1 MASDAQIRDDV
12 ISELAWDPQ
21 VPDAEGIGVNVSDGA
36 VTLAG
41 RTPTYA
47 AKLAAARVAERV
59 YGVRAV
65 ADDLEVHLG
74 GDPRDDSDIA
84 RAIAHVLEW
93 NTQIPAGNVQATV
106 RSGWVSLKGWVDY
119 DHQRREVE
127 RMTRHVRGVTGI
139 SDLITVTPPVSA
151 ANIEDR
157 IEEAFKRQAQ
167 VDARQVRAEVSDRT
181 VRLYGHVH
189 TLSEASAAR
198 AAAAVAPGIAAV
210 EDHLT
215 VTP

>member
-1 MASDAQIRDDV
+1 MESDAQIRDDV

-36 VTLAG
+36 VALAG

-47 AKLAAARVAERV
+47 AKLAAARAAERV
-59 YGVRAV
+59 HGVRAV

-74 GDPRDDSDIA
+74 GDPRDDS
-84 RAIAHVLEW
+84 
-93 NTQIPAGNVQATV
+93 
-106 RSGWVSLKGWVDY
+106 
-119 DHQRREVE
+119 
-127 RMTRHVRGVTGI
+127 
-139 SDLITVTPPVSA
+139 
-151 ANIEDR
+151 
-157 IEEAFKRQAQ
+157 
-167 VDARQVRAEVSDRT
+167 RAEVSDRT
-181 VRLYGHVH
+181 AKLYGHVH

-198 AAAAVAPGIAAV
+198 AAAAAAPGVAAV

>member
-1 MASDAQIRDDV
+1 MESDAQIRDDV
-12 ISELAWDPQ
+12 ISELGWDPQ

-47 AKLAAARVAERV
+47 AKLAAARAAERV
-59 YGVRAV
+59 YGVRSV

-106 RSGWVSLKGWVDY
+106 RSGWVSLKGRVDY
-119 DHQRREVE
+119 DYQRREVE

-151 ANIEDR
+151 AKIEDR

-181 VRLYGHVH
+181 AKLYGHVH

-198 AAAAVAPGIAAV
+198 AAAAAAPGVAAV